1 MKCDKCNND
10 ANIEIYMSD
19 GKEDNKVNLCF
30 DCYQEIVKK
39 GFNDFVEGPVKAF
52 VSSMLMEGGKKAYEM
67 ALEQYDMPCPKCGK
81 SLEEIADDKTYG
93 CDYCYSEFSPLIELR
108 IDEEEAEDLEQIES
122 GKVYEEERYQLID
135 DVKKE
140 IKSKED
146 ELKIFI
152 QDENYEEAAEVKKSL
167 EGLTEKFK
175 SLWAG
180 SGNQGG
186 I

>member
-10 ANIEIYMSD
+10 ANIEIYMTD
-19 GKEDNKVNLCF
+19 GKEDNKINLCF
-30 DCYQEIVKK
+30 DCYQKIVKK

-52 VSSMLMEGGKKAYEM
+52 ISSMLMEGGQKAYEM
-67 ALEQYDMPCPKCGK
+67 ALEEYDKPCPKCGK
-81 SLEEIADDKTYG
+81 SFQEISEDKTYG
-93 CDYCYSEFSPLIELR
+93 CDYCYSEFSPLIELKGLN
-108 IDEEEAEDLEQIES
+108 EEDEDLEEADN
-122 GKVYEEERYQLID
+122 KVFEEEIYQAID

-146 ELKIFI
+146 ELKIFV
-152 QDENYEEAAEVKKSL
+152 QDENYEEAAELKKSI
-167 EGLTEKFK
+167 EGLTEKLK

-180 SGNQGG
+180 STDQGG